1 MTVSAITDE
10 TWTRLLRERAKRPN
24 DFVEA
29 LTGRRR
35 RALMGADRRLL
46 IVAADHTARAIVAA
60 GDQPFALANR
70 RDLLD
75 RLVRILR
82 HPQVDG
88 LLASADIVEELAWL
102 GALEEKLV
110 FGTMNRG
117 GYLGAKWGL
126 DDRMTAYDAEHVAR
140 LGLDGG
146 KVLLRIEHTD
156 RGVATT
162 LVDVVAQ
169 MRLLEER
176 GLVCIVE
183 PLPYVV
189 DSTGLPTLDRSTD
202 RLDKIV
208 SIAAGLGAN
217 SMLTWLKLPA
227 WTSAITLGGATT
239 MPILLLGG
247 DPGENL
253 DVTLREWEN
262 ALQVPNVIGL
272 VAGRPL
278 LFPHERSVEDM
289 TERAVRLVHG
299 VRK

>member
-10 TWTRLLRERAKRPN
+10 TWTRLLRERAERPN
-24 DFVEA
+24 NFVEA

-75 RLVRILR
+75 RLVRILG
-82 HPQVDG
+82 HPKVDG
-88 LLASADIVEELAWL
+88 LLASADLVEELAWL

-162 LVDVVAQ
+162 LADVVAQ

-189 DSTGLPTLDRSTD
+189 DSAGLPTLDRSTD

-227 WTSAITLGGATT
+227 WTSAVTLGSATT

-253 DVTLREWEN
+253 DETLREWEH

-278 LFPHERSVEDM
+278 LFPHGRSVGDM

-299 VRK
+299 VRT